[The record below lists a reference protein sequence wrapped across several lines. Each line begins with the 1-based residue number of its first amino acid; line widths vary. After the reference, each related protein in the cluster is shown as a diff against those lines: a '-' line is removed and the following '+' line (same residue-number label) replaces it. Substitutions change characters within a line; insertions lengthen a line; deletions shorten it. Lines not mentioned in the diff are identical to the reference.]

1 MTNKELERLL
11 KALCSA
17 FPQSDI
23 MILSKARDV
32 IFSKF
37 VLRVLTAEL
46 FSIRKAASFFKSGGR
61 QYILISLLLPGGFY
75 LLLSLPAENY
85 ESAESPLAMVYSLE
99 QAVFLADK
107 QATPKMI
114 KDKYSLFVKQLLRGP
129 ATEEASFISM
139 LASEAGIDL
148 TLPRVVCLIDFEEIP
163 GKEYQKQELLA
174 AAATLVRSFRFSHA
188 GDIVGI
194 SENSQLLL
202 CRRLTK
208 KALSAKAQCNE
219 YFLQLQ
225 NYLASGLGCQTFVG
239 VGFTVSSIPEYAHSY
254 TCAQLALQ
262 RSPADPKGL
271 SYAIDHLIEIIFEHT
286 PLELLKHFFH
296 EDVQEI
302 TANPLFFQ
310 TLEALLLHH
319 MNMAE
324 AANSLYI
331 HRNTLIFRIKQIK
344 NLLELDPIHSDNDRY
359 TLHLIYNYYK
369 WQAQLFA
376 DKKKA

>member
-1 MTNKELERLL
+1 MTNKELERLF

-32 IFSKF
+32 IFSRF

-46 FSIRKAASFFKSGGR
+46 FSVKKAASFFKSGDR

-85 ESAESPLAMVYSLE
+85 ESEESPLAMVYSLE

-174 AAATLVRSFRFSHA
+174 AAATLVRSFRLAHA

-208 KALSAKAQCNE
+208 KAFSAKAQCNE

-225 NYLASGLGCQTFVG
+225 SYLTSGLGCQVFVG

-262 RSPADPKGL
+262 RSRRGPEGL

-331 HRNTLIFRIKQIK
+331 HRNTLIFRTKQIK
-344 NLLELDPIHSDNDRY
+344 NLLELDPVHSDNDRY

-376 DKKKA
+376 DKKQV